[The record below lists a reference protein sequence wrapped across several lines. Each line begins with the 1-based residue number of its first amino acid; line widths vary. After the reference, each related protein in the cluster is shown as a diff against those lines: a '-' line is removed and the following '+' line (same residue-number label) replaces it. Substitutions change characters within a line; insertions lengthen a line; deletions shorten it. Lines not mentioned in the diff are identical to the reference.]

1 MKEENQWKILF
12 RNFCNNKH
20 FKMNYKNNTPFK
32 LKGSPFKQDDDPTA
46 TDLNK
51 TSVSKSIQTNSKGN
65 VQSRRTTTSP
75 STTVTSAGEK
85 LTTRTLNKPF
95 TTPEGDKLYEA
106 KTQAERD
113 AQDNAYKANE
123 DNYTETVVEGPD
135 VTTVVPGKEEDVLDD
150 IMYTPTGKNEESW
163 EQRSNVR
170 SIKNL
175 TGQSKRNQMRNL
187 REGNIM
193 GGEDAYAT
201 YGTDGTEDYT
211 NPKAIDK
218 KATRQ
223 AIKDAKKEARNI
235 GPTTD
240 PAYAKKNAQKNINE
254 AKDRHK
260 KMKELY
266 KNKKKEI
273 KGKKRSDRQEV
284 IDQEILNRK
293 NMSKSGNKSTY
304 NMNPQAVTSATSSTI
319 TNDRIANDA
328 IINQGFRGSKNTPF
342 KQKGY
347 TFGANKKN
355 K

>member
-32 LKGSPFKQDDDPTA
+32 LKGSPFKQVDDPTD
-46 TDLNK
+46 TDLDETVVK
-51 TSVSKSIQTNSKGN
+51 KSIQTDNKGN

-85 LTTRTLNKPF
+85 LTSKTLNKPL
-95 TTPEGDKLYEA
+95 TTPEGDAAYAAL
-106 KTQAERD
+106 TQAQRD
-113 AQDNAYKANE
+113 AQDNKYKANP

-187 REGNIM
+187 REGNIEATA
-193 GGEDAYAT
+193 EDYAQF
-201 YGTDGTEDYT
+201 GTDGTEGYS
-211 NPKAIDK
+211 DK
-218 KATRQ
+218 KMISKKDTRQ
-223 AIKDAKKEARNI
+223 AIKDARKELRNP
-235 GPTTD
+235 GVSTD
-240 PAYAKKNAQKNINE
+240 PAYQKANAKKTLSE

-260 KMKELY
+260 KMKKIY
-266 KNKKKEI
+266 KDKKREI

-328 IINQGFRGSKNTPF
+328 IINPGFRGSKNTPF